1 MNSAY
6 NMPYRSHPDFQ
17 DIESQCSYS
26 SDHEII
32 PEQDDDLYHL
42 TSRMPHSRSP
52 SPTKSDLANPPP
64 RPPKHIIL
72 ALWPRAQDAQVR
84 YYAKGYS
91 TLYPTATI
99 LLLKDTEDSLE
110 STLEELI
117 EGEEKPSLLDEIC
130 LRGQDHRDE
139 RVLVHCFGNVAV
151 ARLCELLR
159 AFKVRKMERLGIRAI
174 VFDDEPGMMLPG
186 LHEFWTQPILLLVLL
201 CASLVRI
208 MDWMAMLW
216 HGGRLHE
223 EIWKNLNDDELM
235 ASDTRKCY
243 VCPGE
248 DVMFTWNSSDAGG
261 DCAER
266 KETEIKRQ
274 SIGRSGKW
282 SSNQERYWLGIES
295 VWEGK

>member
-1 MNSAY
+1 
-6 NMPYRSHPDFQ
+6 MPA
-17 DIESQCSYS
+17 INLS
-26 SDHEII
+26 SSGQSTLIQLLRLG
-32 PEQDDDLYHL
+32 PN
-42 TSRMPHSRSP
+42 TSTNKEPAETSKKTSVFGP
-52 SPTKSDLANPPP
+52 GEKTG
-64 RPPKHIIL
+64 
-72 ALWPRAQDAQVR
+72 VR

-99 LLLKDTEDSLE
+99 LLLSDGQESLE
-110 STLEELI
+110 DTLEELI
-117 EGEEKPSLLDEIC
+117 EEDEKPSLLDEVC

-139 RVLVHCFGNVAV
+139 RVLVHCFGNVGV
-151 ARLCELLR
+151 ARFCELLR

-186 LHEFWTQPILLLVLL
+186 LHEICRQPFLLLVLIW
-201 CASLVRI
+201 ASLVRI
-208 MDWMAMLW
+208 MDWMTMLW

-223 EIWKNLNDDELM
+223 EMWKNLNEDELM